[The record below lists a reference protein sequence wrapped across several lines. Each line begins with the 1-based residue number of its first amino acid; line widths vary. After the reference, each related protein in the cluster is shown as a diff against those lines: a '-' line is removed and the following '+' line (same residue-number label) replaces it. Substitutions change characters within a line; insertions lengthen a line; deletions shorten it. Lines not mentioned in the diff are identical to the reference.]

1 MADWFQIFISI
12 GTLAMLGIQ
21 GWILW
26 RQTKIINSQKEISE
40 RQTKYLMRKED
51 PQIEVQKKEY
61 IDDKIE
67 LNLINLGKTKAVGV
81 AIKTDVLLVNP
92 EVIKDNDKI
101 LINSTGDWDI
111 KKQYNIKDGDKTY
124 SLGAIITEIFYDKNN
139 YPELEINQN
148 HKFVQQLHFG
158 LYDKKDKMPMP
169 VPHKHVSFKEL
180 ITLLKANNV
189 LGSEI
194 KISLIYK
201 NLSNEVVE
209 EKQIDKFYIMPLT
222 LNAKHLSELQDND
235 KIKGGMRLQPIHPFM
250 KNQFDL
256 PKTEESYRQLN
267 HCER

>member
-1 MADWFQIFISI
+1 MDFDTVLGI
-12 GTLAMLGIQ
+12 GTFALLGLQ

-61 IDDKIE
+61 KEDNIE

-92 EVIKDNDKI
+92 DIIKDKDQI
-101 LINSTGDWDI
+101 LINNVGGWDM
-111 KKQYNIKDGDKTY
+111 KKQYNIKDGEKIY
-124 SLGAIITEIFYDKNN
+124 SLAPVITEIFYDKNN

-158 LYDKKDKMPMP
+158 LFDGKDKMPMP

-180 ITLLKANNV
+180 ISLLKSNNV

-209 EKQIDKFYIMPLT
+209 EKLIDKIYIMPLT
-222 LNAKHLSELQDND
+222 IKAKYLSELQENE
-235 KIKGGMRLQPIHPFM
+235 KVKGGMMLQPIHPFM
-250 KNQFDL
+250 KNKFDL

-267 HCER
+267 HCDR